1 MTDVTPGGGVSPEGT
16 AGESNNGDNQPGG
29 GAPAWGAPPPPAP
42 PGAFPP
48 PPPAPPGPPPGSG
61 AFPPPPPPAQ
71 PPYGPPQGQPPG
83 FPPQYQQPYGAGS
96 QQWPLAAGP
105 TDALGRP
112 LSEWWKRLVAII
124 IDILIVGIPSSII
137 FVLLFGIGVASTH
150 QVCNTTNFGTYC
162 GTTSSGGGIF
172 AALFL
177 LPFLM
182 LVVFILYTGLMEG
195 SESGQTLGKKLLHI
209 AVRDAQTGGAVGAG
223 RAILRRVVYS
233 VLWMVIYIP
242 GIINCLSPLWDA
254 KRQAWHD
261 HAANTVVVDVP

>member
-61 AFPPPPPPAQ
+61 AFPPPPPVQ

-124 IDILIVGIPSSII
+124 IDGLIVGIPSWII
-137 FVLLFGIGVASTH
+137 IGLLFGIGVASTH